1 MDRDEA
7 LKDLIDWCHRSL
19 QMARDDL
26 DKELKLRHQLAAQ
39 FCDGQIRILE
49 QVITKL
55 EKLHG

>member
-1 MDRDEA
+1 MERDET
-7 LKDLIDWCHRSL
+7 LKELKDWCHRSL

-26 DKELKLRHQLAAQ
+26 DKELELKHQLAAQ

-55 EKLHG
+55 KKQ